1 MNLSIQDLLHI
12 LVGSGDEP
20 ALRNDVIRLLVNLTQ
35 PAYLCFGNSYPQ
47 GKESDLMKCFMEV
60 NHYLRLY
67 KEAFTAEAP
76 MAVLGTVLAELCQ
89 KVRRGEGRGWWS
101 AANFPY

>member
-1 MNLSIQDLLHI
+1 
-12 LVGSGDEP
+12 
-20 ALRNDVIRLLVNLTQ
+20 
-35 PAYLCFGNSYPQ
+35 
-47 GKESDLMKCFMEV
+47 MKCFMEV

-89 KVRRGEGRGWWS
+89 KARREGGGRGGGGGGEGRGS
-101 AANFPY
+101 GGTGDLSCSISQE